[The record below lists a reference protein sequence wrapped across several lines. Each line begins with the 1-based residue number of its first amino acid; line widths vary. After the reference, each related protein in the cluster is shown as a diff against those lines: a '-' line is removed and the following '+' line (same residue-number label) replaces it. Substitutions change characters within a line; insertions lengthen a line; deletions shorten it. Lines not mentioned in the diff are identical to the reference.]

1 MKKLFLSIIALA
13 TSTVGYAQ
21 LSDGVSATLQAGETT
36 TMFYGYDAFK
46 DAIAAAP
53 ADAVSTITLSPGAF
67 NNPEGYLQE
76 RENLWGRIPD

>member
-46 DAIAAAP
+46 DAIAAGSCGCRQHHYP
-53 ADAVSTITLSPGAF
+53 VSGCL
-67 NNPEGYLQE
+67 
-76 RENLWGRIPD
+76 

>member
-53 ADAVSTITLSPGAF
+53 LRMPSAPLPCLRVPLITLAISPRA
-67 NNPEGYLQE
+67 
-76 RENLWGRIPD
+76 